1 MVELET
7 MYPGIAFSPQTKLTA
22 AINETET
29 VISVE
34 STAGLPDGPNYATI
48 GTDENAETIYYAV
61 KLADQLS
68 GCVRGVEGTAK
79 AWAIGDILGRNFT
92 AKDYEA
98 ILNNLLALKTE
109 ADSQAADLAAHTES
123 IQALESDLAAAET
136 NLEET
141 KNALTEVEEAQ
152 EQTAAQLEQS
162 KVYNLAHS
170 KSGTI
175 HTLTG
180 LPTLQGVF
188 VAQFTATAD
197 FTEGDTFA
205 DYTAKPNGEESA
217 LADKAFVA
225 DDIVSVVVDTINKKL
240 GFKSGGG
247 SGGEANS
254 IVVTTFANATVT
266 AVKGSLSVSAVADS
280 SGVATLVVPEI
291 GQWDVTATNGT
302 ISSLTIAVHVMDA
315 FPALA
320 PLVNST
326 FSENTWDVIKEVVVI
341 GEAANYWS
349 IGDSK
354 PVTINGKVGAT
365 TFSSLSVDAFIIS
378 FSHNPDLEG
387 ANRMHMLLGKISGK
401 MVGLCDGNYGSHA
414 TTRGAFTMNIS
425 ATNSGGWSNSHMRKT
440 VLGSNSTP
448 TSPTLN
454 TLLAALPS
462 ELRAVMA
469 PATKYTDN
477 TGTAANTEACVTATT
492 DYLWL
497 LSEYEVQ
504 GKRSHT
510 NEHEYKYQAQYAY
523 FSAGNSK
530 IAYKHSSTSTAV
542 WWRLRSPYNYN
553 TANFVLVSTGGS
565 SSNVDADYSGAV
577 LAGFAIGS
585 AA

>member
-1 MVELET
+1 
-7 MYPGIAFSPQTKLTA
+7 
-22 AINETET
+22 
-29 VISVE
+29 
-34 STAGLPDGPNYATI
+34 
-48 GTDENAETIYYAV
+48 
-61 KLADQLS
+61 
-68 GCVRGVEGTAK
+68 
-79 AWAIGDILGRNFT
+79 
-92 AKDYEA
+92 
-98 ILNNLLALKTE
+98 
-109 ADSQAADLAAHTES
+109 
-123 IQALESDLAAAET
+123 
-136 NLEET
+136 
-141 KNALTEVEEAQ
+141 
-152 EQTAAQLEQS
+152 
-162 KVYNLAHS
+162 
-170 KSGTI
+170 
-175 HTLTG
+175 
-180 LPTLQGVF
+180 
-188 VAQFTATAD
+188 
-197 FTEGDTFA
+197 
-205 DYTAKPNGEESA
+205 
-217 LADKAFVA
+217 
-225 DDIVSVVVDTINKKL
+225 
-240 GFKSGGG
+240 
-247 SGGEANS
+247 
-254 IVVTTFANATVT
+254 
-266 AVKGSLSVSAVADS
+266 
-280 SGVATLVVPEI
+280 
-291 GQWDVTATNGT
+291 
-302 ISSLTIAVHVMDA
+302 
-315 FPALA
+315 
-320 PLVNST
+320 
-326 FSENTWDVIKEVVVI
+326 
-341 GEAANYWS
+341 
-349 IGDSK
+349 
-354 PVTINGKVGAT
+354 
-365 TFSSLSVDAFIIS
+365 
-378 FSHNPDLEG
+378 
-387 ANRMHMLLGKISGK
+387 MHMLLGKISGK